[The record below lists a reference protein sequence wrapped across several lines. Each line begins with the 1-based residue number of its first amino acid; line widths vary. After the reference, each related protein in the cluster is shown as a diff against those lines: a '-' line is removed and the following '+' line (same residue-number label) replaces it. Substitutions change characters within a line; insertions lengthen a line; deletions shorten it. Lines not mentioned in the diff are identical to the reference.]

1 MRAWIYHF
9 MAILGGLAL
18 LGLALAALRRVPER
32 RRLSVLAAAYFF
44 FCVGLAYQVLIT
56 FLANGIS
63 SSAGWYLCAVMVP
76 ETVLLAGGLR
86 TACTLAPDGKRFAVL
101 LYPDAT
107 TERRN
112 RLHLTF
118 LFNFSDELRRRVAE
132 K

>member
-1 MRAWIYHF
+1 
-9 MAILGGLAL
+9 
-18 LGLALAALRRVPER
+18 
-32 RRLSVLAAAYFF
+32 
-44 FCVGLAYQVLIT
+44 
-56 FLANGIS
+56 
-63 SSAGWYLCAVMVP
+63 
-76 ETVLLAGGLR
+76 
-86 TACTLAPDGKRFAVL
+86 LAPDEKRFAVL